1 MSQFIYMPNG
11 GQAVRAIGH
20 GQLSA
25 AAITPS
31 DSTVL
36 PKQTRGIYVGG
47 AGNVAVTMADGSTA
61 TFNAI
66 AVGVVHLLSVTKVMA
81 TGTTATNIVALY

>member
-1 MSQFIYMPNG
+1 MSQFILTPNG
-11 GQAVRAIGH
+11 NQAVRTIGH

-25 AAITPS
+25 INVTPS

-36 PKQTRGIYVGG
+36 AQTRGIYVGG
-47 AGNVAVTMADGSTA
+47 AGNVAVTMADGTA
-61 TFNAI
+61 VTFNAL
-66 AVGVVHLLSVTKVMA
+66 AVGVVHLLSVSQVKA